1 MANFVVPLLAPKEQ
15 ADERDEQAVNAAHI
29 EILKRVIRQVR
40 EQKTPTNEAAT
51 QIVVRQYSE
60 RIKRLRRK
68 NTSAPCLLEL
78 RATAIEQQKAQVDKY
93 IREGR
98 ISAPKES
105 ARSSALKAQDA
116 RFCVR
121 IRVARRWARYGVA

>member
-1 MANFVVPLLAPKEQ
+1 MVPLLAPKEQ

-40 EQKTPTNEAAT
+40 VQKTPTNEAAT

-68 NTSAPCLLEL
+68 NTSPRACSSFAL
-78 RATAIEQQKAQVDKY
+78 RPSSSRRPRWIS
-93 IREGR
+93 
-98 ISAPKES
+98 ISAKDVSPASRAS
-105 ARSSALKAQDA
+105 ARLNALKAQGA
-116 RFCVR
+116 RFYAH
-121 IRVARRWARYGVA
+121 IRVARRWARYGAA

>member
-1 MANFVVPLLAPKEQ
+1 MGQPLADAQQ

-78 RATAIEQQKAQVDKY
+78 RATAIEQQKAARWCVEQGLLSDYGATFGPDTKVTNARI
-93 IREGR
+93 IRAWN
-98 ISAPKES
+98 S
-105 ARSSALKAQDA
+105 LKKLP
-116 RFCVR
+116 VT
-121 IRVARRWARYGVA
+121 IK